1 MGTDS
6 DIDDQDRLGLLG
18 ALAEPTRRR
27 LYDYVV
33 AAADWVGRDAAA
45 SALGLERG
53 TVAHH
58 LDRLAADGL
67 LVVNYRRLT
76 GRQGPGAGRPAKL
89 YRRSDE
95 EFGVSLPPRD
105 YHLAGRLL
113 AEAADRSRIEGSPIT
128 DALEEV
134 ASAAGAGL
142 AERIRSRLRSATRRS
157 ARRRV
162 TMEVLA
168 EQGFEPRQGA
178 DGVVVLTNCPFHQ
191 LAQEHTE
198 LICGMNLCLVKAA
211 VDQVGDT
218 GLDARLE
225 PEEGVCCVKLYPGD

>member
-1 MGTDS
+1 MGNDS
-6 DIDDQDRLGLLG
+6 AIEDQDGLGLLG

-27 LYDYVV
+27 LYDHV
-33 AAADWVGRDAAA
+33 AAAGAWVSRDAAA

-67 LVVNYRRLT
+67 LVVDYQRLT

-89 YRRSDE
+89 YRRSDR

-113 AEAADRSRIEGSPIT
+113 AEAADRSRTDGSAID
-128 DALEEV
+128 DALDEV
-134 ASAAGAGL
+134 ASEAGAGL
-142 AERIRSRLRSATRRS
+142 AERIRARLSATGAREG
-157 ARRRV
+157 ARRGV
-162 TMEVLA
+162 TMEVLE
-168 EQGFEPRQGA
+168 EQGFEPREEP
-178 DGVVVLTNCPFHQ
+178 DGIVVLTNCPFHL

-198 LICGMNLCLVKAA
+198 LICGMNLCLVKSA

-218 GLDARLE
+218 GLDARLD
-225 PEEGVCCVKLYPGD
+225 PEEGLCCVKLYPT